1 MKKDFITVS
10 PDNGGGGTTQVNV
23 VADPNST
30 FQSRST
36 TLNFSAGGG
45 VSRAITVNQD
55 GIPLMPVV
63 GLTSL
68 IDKWNGNVT
77 LSFNATGF
85 STTSVQNNNGY
96 EKGVSYLSVK
106 MNAQLPSVS
115 EFLDTYWVT
124 RGALLLADSFEDVWP
139 EPWNNGVFMETIY
152 KDKPGAG
159 TKIYYDIVQ
168 SDPENVEISGFTAHY
183 LRMAD
188 KNKFSLEYHVLQ
200 YVRFYLGNP
209 QDQGEYVCVAEFD
222 FT

>member
-1 MKKDFITVS
+1 M
-10 PDNGGGGTTQVNV
+10 GGTTQVSV

-36 TLNFSAGGG
+36 TLNFSAGGR

-77 LSFNATGF
+77 LSFNAVGF
-85 STTSVQNNNGY
+85 STSSALNDNGY
-96 EKGVSYLSVK
+96 EHGVSYLSVK

-115 EFLDTYWVT
+115 EASDTHWVT

-139 EPWNNGVFMETIY
+139 EPWNNGVFY
-152 KDKPGAG
+152 G
-159 TKIYYDIVQ
+159 
-168 SDPENVEISGFTAHY
+168 NY
-183 LRMAD
+183 L
-188 KNKFSLEYHVLQ
+188 
-200 YVRFYLGNP
+200 
-209 QDQGEYVCVAEFD
+209 QGY
-222 FT
+222 T

>member
-1 MKKDFITVS
+1 
-10 PDNGGGGTTQVNV
+10 
-23 VADPNST
+23 
-30 FQSRST
+30 
-36 TLNFSAGGG
+36 
-45 VSRAITVNQD
+45 
-55 GIPLMPVV
+55 MPVV

-68 IDKWNGNVT
+68 IDKWNGTVT

-85 STTSVQNNNGY
+85 STASAQNDNGY
-96 EKGVSYLSVK
+96 ERGVRYLSVK

-115 EFLDTYWVT
+115 EASDTYWVT

-152 KDKPGAG
+152 KDRPGAG

-168 SDPENVEISGFTAHY
+168 SDPENVGISGFTAHY

-188 KNKFSLEYHVLQ
+188 KNKFSPEYHVLQ
-200 YVRFYLGNP
+200 YVRFYLGDP
-209 QDQGEYVCVAEFD
+209 QNQGEYVCVAEFD

>member
-10 PDNGGGGTTQVNV
+10 PDNGGTTQVSV
-23 VADPNST
+23 VADPNSA

-55 GIPLMPVV
+55 SIPLMPVV

-68 IDKWNGNVT
+68 SDKWNGTVT

-96 EKGVSYLSVK
+96 ERGVSYLSVK
-106 MNAQLPSVS
+106 MNAKLPSVS
-115 EFLDTYWVT
+115 EFSDTYWVT

-152 KDKPGAG
+152 KSRPGAA
-159 TKIYYDIVQ
+159 TKFYSDIVQ
-168 SDPENVEISGFTAHY
+168 SNPENVGISGFTAHY

-188 KNKFSLEYHVLQ
+188 KNKFSPEYHVLQ

-209 QDQGEYVCVAEFD
+209 QNQGEYVCVAEFD

>member
-10 PDNGGGGTTQVNV
+10 PDNGGTTQVSV

-45 VSRAITVNQD
+45 VSRAKTVNQD

-68 IDKWNGNVT
+68 ADNWNGSVT

-85 STTSVQNNNGY
+85 STASVQNDNGY
-96 EKGVSYLSVK
+96 ERGVSYLSVK

-115 EFLDTYWVT
+115 EASDTHWVT

-152 KDKPGAG
+152 KDRPGAG

-168 SDPENVEISGFTAHY
+168 SDPENVGISGFTAHY

-188 KNKFSLEYHVLQ
+188 KNQFSPEYHVLQ

-209 QDQGEYVCVAEFD
+209 RLQGEYVCVAEFD

>member
-10 PDNGGGGTTQVNV
+10 PDNGGGTTQVSV

-36 TLNFSAGGG
+36 TLNFSAGG

-68 IDKWNGNVT
+68 ADNWNGTVT

-85 STTSVQNNNGY
+85 STASAQNNNGY
-96 EKGVSYLSVK
+96 ERGVSYLSVK

-115 EFLDTYWVT
+115 EASDTYWVT

-152 KDKPGAG
+152 KDKPRAG

-168 SDPENVEISGFTAHY
+168 SDPESVGISGFTAHY
-183 LRMAD
+183 LRMSDA
-188 KNKFSLEYHVLQ
+188 KKFSPEYHVLQ
-200 YVRFYLGNP
+200 YIRFYLGDP
-209 QDQGEYVCVAEFD
+209 ERQGEFVCVAEFD

>member
-10 PDNGGGGTTQVNV
+10 PDNGGGGTTQVSV

-36 TLNFSAGGG
+36 TLNFSAGER

-68 IDKWNGNVT
+68 ADTWNGSVT

-85 STTSVQNNNGY
+85 STTSVKNDNGY
-96 EKGVSYLSVK
+96 ERGVRYLSVK

-115 EFLDTYWVT
+115 EASDTYWVT
-124 RGALLLADSFEDVWP
+124 RGALLLADSFENVWP

-152 KDKPGAG
+152 KDGPGAG

-168 SDPENVEISGFTAHY
+168 SDPESVGISGFTAHY
-183 LRMAD
+183 LRMSNA
-188 KNKFSLEYHVLQ
+188 KKFTPAYHVLQ
-200 YVRFYLGNP
+200 YIRFYLGNP
-209 QDQGEYVCVAEFD
+209 EYQGEYVCVAEFD

>member
-1 MKKDFITVS
+1 M
-10 PDNGGGGTTQVNV
+10 GGGGTTQVNV

-45 VSRAITVNQD
+45 VSRATTVNQD

-68 IDKWNGNVT
+68 SDKWNGFVT

-85 STTSVQNNNGY
+85 STTSAQNNNGY
-96 EKGVSYLSVK
+96 EEGVSYLSVK

-115 EFLDTYWVT
+115 EASDTYWVT

-168 SDPENVEISGFTAHY
+168 SDPENVGISGFTAHY
-183 LRMAD
+183 LRMSDA
-188 KNKFSLEYHVLQ
+188 KKFSPEYHVLQ
-200 YVRFYLGNP
+200 YVRFYLGDP
-209 QDQGEYVCVAEFD
+209 QLQGEYVCVAEFD

>member
-10 PDNGGGGTTQVNV
+10 PDNGGRGTTQVSV

-68 IDKWNGNVT
+68 ADNWNGTVT
-77 LSFNATGF
+77 LSFNAIGF
-85 STTSVQNNNGY
+85 STALAQNNDGY
-96 EKGVSYLSVK
+96 ERVSYLSVK
-106 MNAQLPSVS
+106 MNAQLPHVS
-115 EFLDTYWVT
+115 ETSDTYWVT

-139 EPWNNGVFMETIY
+139 EPWNNGVFMETVY
-152 KDKPGAG
+152 KDRPGGG
-159 TKIYYDIVQ
+159 TKIYYDIVK
-168 SDPENVEISGFTAHY
+168 SDPERVGISGFTAHY
-183 LRMAD
+183 LRMSDA
-188 KNKFSLEYHVLQ
+188 KKFSPAYHVLQ
-200 YVRFYLGNP
+200 YIRFYLGDP
-209 QDQGEYVCVAEFD
+209 ERQGEFVCVAEFD

>member
-10 PDNGGGGTTQVNV
+10 PDTGGTTQVNV

-30 FQSRST
+30 LQSRST

-68 IDKWNGNVT
+68 VDNWNGSVT
-77 LSFNATGF
+77 LSFNAVGF
-85 STTSVQNNNGY
+85 STTSLQNDNGY
-96 EKGVSYLSVK
+96 EPGITYLSVK

-115 EFLDTYWVT
+115 ESSDTYWVT
-124 RGALLLADSFEDVWP
+124 RGALLLADSFENVWP
-139 EPWNNGVFMETIY
+139 EPWNNGVFMKTVY
-152 KDKPGAG
+152 KDKPRVG
-159 TKIYYDIVQ
+159 TNQYFDIVQ
-168 SDPENVEISGFTAHY
+168 SDAEDPGIPNFTAHY
-183 LRMAD
+183 LRMSNA
-188 KNKFSLEYHVLQ
+188 KKFSPDYHVLQ
-200 YVRFYLGNP
+200 YVRFYLGDP
-209 QDQGEYVCVAEFD
+209 QYQGEYVCVAEFD

>member
-1 MKKDFITVS
+1 M
-10 PDNGGGGTTQVNV
+10 GGTTQVNV

-68 IDKWNGNVT
+68 ADNWNGNVT
-77 LSFNATGF
+77 LSFNAAGF
-85 STTSVQNNNGY
+85 STASAQNDNGY
-96 EKGVSYLSVK
+96 ERGVSYLSVK

-115 EFLDTYWVT
+115 ETSDTYWVT

-152 KDKPGAG
+152 KDRPGVG
-159 TKIYYDIVQ
+159 TKIHHDIVQ
-168 SDPENVEISGFTAHY
+168 SDPESVGISGFTAHY

-188 KNKFSLEYHVLQ
+188 KNQFSPEYHVLQ

-209 QDQGEYVCVAEFD
+209 EYQGEYVCVAEFD

>member
-1 MKKDFITVS
+1 
-10 PDNGGGGTTQVNV
+10 
-23 VADPNST
+23 
-30 FQSRST
+30 
-36 TLNFSAGGG
+36 
-45 VSRAITVNQD
+45 
-55 GIPLMPVV
+55 MPVV

-68 IDKWNGNVT
+68 ADNWNGSVT

-85 STTSVQNNNGY
+85 STASVQNDNGY
-96 EKGVSYLSVK
+96 ERGVSYLSVK

-115 EFLDTYWVT
+115 EASDTYWVT

-152 KDKPGAG
+152 NDKPGGG

-168 SDPENVEISGFTAHY
+168 SDPENVGISGFTAHY

-188 KNKFSLEYHVLQ
+188 KNRFSPAYHTLQ
-200 YVRFYLGNP
+200 YVRFYLGDP
-209 QDQGEYVCVAEFD
+209 QFQGEYVCVAEFD

>member
-10 PDNGGGGTTQVNV
+10 PDTGGRGTTQVNV

-30 FQSRST
+30 LQSRST
-36 TLNFSAGGG
+36 TLNFSAGG

-68 IDKWNGNVT
+68 VDNWNGSVT
-77 LSFNATGF
+77 LSFNAVGF
-85 STTSVQNNNGY
+85 STDISQNENGY
-96 EKGVSYLSVK
+96 KRGVKYLSVK

-115 EFLDTYWVT
+115 ESSDTYWVT
-124 RGALLLADSFEDVWP
+124 RGALLLADSFENVWP
-139 EPWNNGVFMETIY
+139 EPWNNGVFMETVY
-152 KDKPGAG
+152 KDRPESG
-159 TKIYYDIVQ
+159 TKQYFDIVQ
-168 SDPENVEISGFTAHY
+168 SDAEDPGIPNFTAHY
-183 LRMAD
+183 LRMSNA
-188 KNKFSLEYHVLQ
+188 KKFSPEYHVLQ

-209 QDQGEYVCVAEFD
+209 QYQGEFVCVAEFD

>member
-10 PDNGGGGTTQVNV
+10 PDNGGGGTTQVSV

-68 IDKWNGNVT
+68 DDNWNGTVT

-85 STTSVQNNNGY
+85 STASAQNDNGY
-96 EKGVSYLSVK
+96 ERGVSYLSVK

-115 EFLDTYWVT
+115 EVSDTYWVT
-124 RGALLLADSFEDVWP
+124 RGALLLADSFKDVWP
-139 EPWNNGVFMETIY
+139 EPWNKGVFMETIY
-152 KDKPGAG
+152 KDPGIG
-159 TKIYYDIVQ
+159 KIYCDIVQ
-168 SDPENVEISGFTAHY
+168 SDPESVGISGGFTAHY
-183 LRMAD
+183 LRMSDA
-188 KNKFSLEYHVLQ
+188 KKFSPSYHVLQ
-200 YVRFYLGNP
+200 YIRFYLGDP
-209 QDQGEYVCVAEFD
+209 ERQGKFVCVAEFD